1 LRQLHLRTLE
11 ITDKEIILN
20 SGGTQN
26 KAALIGKDKRR
37 LIEMQKI
44 VNNYFRKRIQDNM
57 TNLKNNLSS
66 KYKKIF
72 LKQKKT
78 VFLLQVVYGVLVLIL
93 FFFLGFL
100 FAF

>member
-1 LRQLHLRTLE
+1 
-11 ITDKEIILN
+11 
-20 SGGTQN
+20 
-26 KAALIGKDKRR
+26 
-37 LIEMQKI
+37 MQKI